1 MAVLYKLD
9 DWLAHGVVA
18 GFTDREG
25 GVSKSPYESLNLG
38 MHVGDSKE
46 DVLSNRAIIAKTI
59 DLVPQHFVFA
69 KQVHGNMAWH
79 VSKKEAGRGAFS
91 MDDAIED
98 ADALVTMEKGVPL
111 MILSAD
117 CAPVLFAGKDQK
129 VVGAAHAG
137 WRGAT
142 SGIITS
148 TTTMMVDLGVSP
160 EALQVAI
167 GPTIRG
173 CCYEVDEPVA
183 EAVRETY
190 RRLSVH
196 QGEALTPSVKK
207 PGHFMLDIPTLIREE
222 LLSLGITSEHVHD
235 TGICTHCDERFF
247 SHRRENGRTGR
258 QGAYIYLK

>member
-1 MAVLYKLD
+1 MLYKLD

-25 GVSKSPYESLNLG
+25 GVSRSPYDSMNLG
-38 MHVGDSKE
+38 LHVGDSNE
-46 DVLSNRAIIAKTI
+46 DVLSNRAIIAKAI
-59 DLVPQHFVFA
+59 DSVPHYFVFA
-69 KQVHGNMAWH
+69 KQVHANRAWQ

-91 MDDAIED
+91 MDDAIEE

-117 CAPVLFAGKDQK
+117 CAPVLFFGLDKK

-148 TTTMMVDLGVSP
+148 TVMMMVDLGVRL
-160 EALQVAI
+160 EALQVTV
-167 GPTIRG
+167 GPAIRG

-183 EAVRETY
+183 EAVRESY
-190 RRLSVH
+190 RRMSVAN
-196 QGEALTPSVKK
+196 GESLTPSLTSQ
-207 PGHFMLDIPTLIREE
+207 GRYMFDIPTLIREE
-222 LLSLGITSEHVHD
+222 LTSLGASSDQLHD

-247 SHRRENGRTGR
+247 SHRRESGRTGR
-258 QGAYIYLK
+258 QGAFIYLKS